1 MMHQLLNGLTIVIS
15 LLGVVLF
22 GTLAGTILPL
32 VLQRLDFDPAS
43 VSVVF
48 VTTLVYAAG
57 LIIYF
62 TIAAAMLRGSFL

>member
-1 MMHQLLNGLTIVIS
+1 MIS

-22 GTLAGTILPL
+22 GTLAGSILPL
-32 VLQRLDFDPAS
+32 LLRRLGFDSAS

-48 VTTLVYAAG
+48 VATLVYVDG